1 MTLKGLAKLS
11 FAISLTLTLAIIILI
26 SLGLSFLNRITKSG
40 LIGYGGLIFLC
51 TLTIFLAKTTF
62 KSKFFLILLSVL
74 IPYAGA
80 VFAFYYL
87 IFKVE
92 NKDEKNRNVDLW
104 VEKRDFLTDGKN
116 QTTYFYKAADA
127 WTDFLTELRKAKE
140 EVLIFSY
147 IFESGKAS
155 SGLVTVIHDLLK
167 RGVKVKLGVDYY
179 GSGNVKSCEEFKA
192 LRSRGMDVF
201 VTNKPFAIFL
211 PKHQIRTHAKVYII
225 DKKIC
230 YLPSFNITDQ
240 SVFRDKNC
248 CVKIKG
254 NIGFAYNAFFPL
266 FGVEKIEE
274 KPDESILAVLSKGK
288 EAENLYVAALNK
300 SRKTVKI
307 VTPYL
312 SFGGRVYDAIKRAI
326 RRGVLITIVIPP
338 TDKLPKL
345 DAVSLRSAR
354 ILREE
359 GVSINEY
366 KGEFLH
372 CKMIIVDDFLSI
384 TGSLNFDERSAVSA
398 VESFIISVDNGLIG
412 GLLEDFD
419 QIKLSSYPFLAA
431 RLGKTKIFDKIL
443 GVFSPLV

>member
-1 MTLKGLAKLS
+1 MTLKGLAKLR
-11 FAISLTLTLAIIILI
+11 FAICLILTLAIIVLI
-26 SLGLSFLNRITKSG
+26 SFGLSFLNRITKSG
-40 LIGYGGLIFLC
+40 LIGYGGLIFLS
-51 TLTIFLAKTTF
+51 TFMIFLAKTSF
-62 KSKFFLILLSVL
+62 KNKFFLILLSVL

-92 NKDEKNRNVDLW
+92 NKEAENRKVDLW
-104 VEKRDFLTDGKN
+104 VEKSDFLTDEKN
-116 QTTYFYKAADA
+116 IATYFFKAADA
-127 WTDFLTELRKAKE
+127 WDDFLTELKKAEE

-179 GSGNVKSCEEFKA
+179 GSGDVKKSEEFKV
-192 LRSRGMDVF
+192 LLSRGMDIF
-201 VTNKPFAIFL
+201 VKNKPFAIFL
-211 PKHQIRTHAKVYII
+211 PKHQIRTHSKVYII

-230 YLPSFNITDQ
+230 YLPSFNISDQ

-254 NIGFAYNAFFPL
+254 NIGLAYNAFSPL

-274 KPDESILAVLSKGK
+274 KPDDSILPVLSTGK
-288 EAENLYVAALNK
+288 EVENLYVTALNK
-300 SRKTVKI
+300 SRKTIKI

-312 SFGGRVYDAIKRAI
+312 SLGTNVYDAVKRAI
-326 RRGVLITIVIPP
+326 RRGVSITIVIPP
-338 TDKLPKL
+338 TDKIPKL

-359 GVSINEY
+359 GVLINRYE
-366 KGEFLH
+366 GEFLH

-384 TGSLNFDERSAVSA
+384 TGSLNFDERSASSA
-398 VESFIISVDNGLIG
+398 VESFIISTDNGLIG
-412 GLLEDFD
+412 GLL
-419 QIKLSSYPFLAA
+419 L
-431 RLGKTKIFDKIL
+431 
-443 GVFSPLV
+443 